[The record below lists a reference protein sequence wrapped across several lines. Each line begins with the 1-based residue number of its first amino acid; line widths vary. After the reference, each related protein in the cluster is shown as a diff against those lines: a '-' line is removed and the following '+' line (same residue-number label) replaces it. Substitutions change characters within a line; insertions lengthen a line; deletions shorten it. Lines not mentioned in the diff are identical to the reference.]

1 MEAAEDADTTDVD
14 ADTDADEDTN
24 TLAQIPHPIK
34 VYANT

>member
-14 ADTDADEDTN
+14 ADTDADEDTI
-24 TLAQIPHPIK
+24 TLAQRAHPIK